1 MSAIRQI
8 VVSAIVFAMI
18 PPAVLRGASHTVEYV
33 GGTVKS
39 IPVYSAGSLN
49 LDDARELSFTYGQSV
64 YKLPYEQITGTQIT
78 KSERGGHHLFG
89 KIPVPSIPGKKKET
103 LSISYKD
110 PAGPIGNLNFEL
122 SAHQAA
128 EAREAITGK
137 KAAPKTAVASQ
148 PEEWWGDRY
157 WKTNRNR
164 VTWEGTAQTTPP
176 AQPPPGGT
184 K

>member
-8 VVSAIVFAMI
+8 VVSAIVFAMV
-18 PPAVLRGASHTVEYV
+18 PSAVLRAASHTVEYV

-49 LDDARELSFTYGQSV
+49 LDDAKELSFSYGQSV
-64 YKLPYEQITGTQIT
+64 YKIPYDQITGTQIT
-78 KSERGGHHLFG
+78 QSGGGGHHLFG
-89 KIPVPSIPGKKKET
+89 KIPVPSLPGKKKET

-110 PAGPIGNLNFEL
+110 PAGPSGTLNFEL
-122 SAHQAA
+122 SAHQAS
-128 EAREAITGK
+128 EAREAIAEK
-137 KAAPKTAVASQ
+137 KAPKATTASQ

-157 WKTNRNR
+157 WKTNRNKA
-164 VTWEGTAQTTPP
+164 TWEGAPQTAQTAPTPS
-176 AQPPPGGT
+176 GT